1 MSETHFAPYVSRRHF
16 VAGLAAAATGGML
29 LNRGLVAQAQ
39 ADNSRRIDTHLHI
52 FPPAYVSM
60 LKEINVSPA
69 GWDRWSLSK
78 MIEDMD
84 RYGTAQGVTSITL
97 PGVWFGNAEMARKV
111 ARVCNEYAAKLASD
125 YKGRFGMFAVVPLP
139 DIDGSLREIEYA
151 MDTLKADGICM
162 YTQNTD
168 EAKGFKDRSPGD
180 PYFNPVHEELN
191 RRKAVVYTHPKGPD
205 CCSNLVPGVGGT
217 MIEYGAATSRCI
229 ASLIFSGNTTKFPDT
244 RWIFSHGG
252 GVTPY
257 VIERFLTGTAAEIV
271 PGTVTKGQGGTGKI
285 GDNPKNV
292 PKGVLYELRKM
303 YYDCA
308 QCSNMIAMRALRTM
322 VPVSQILFGTDYP
335 FRSAGETGQG
345 LVASGVFN
353 AAELRAVNR
362 ENAMRLVPRFQ
373 A

>member
-1 MSETHFAPYVSRRHF
+1 MNKTQFARGFSRRNF
-16 VAGLAAAATGGML
+16 LAGLAGAAGAFL
-29 LNRGLVAQAQ
+29 LNGESAAQAP
-39 ADNSRRIDTHLHI
+39 AENPRRIDTHLHI
-52 FPPAYVSM
+52 FPPTYVSM
-60 LKEINVSPA
+60 LKDINVNPGGSD
-69 GWDRWSLSK
+69 GWTLSK
-78 MIEDMD
+78 TLEDMD
-84 RYGTAQGVTSITL
+84 RYGTAAAITSITL

-111 ARVCNEYAAKLASD
+111 ARACNEYAAKLMSD

-151 MDTLKADGICM
+151 LDTLKADGICM

-168 EAKGFKDRSPGD
+168 ETKGFRDRSPGD
-180 PYFNPVHEELN
+180 PYFDPIHQELN

-205 CCSNLVPGVGGT
+205 CCNNLVAGVGGT

-244 RWIFSHGG
+244 TWLFSHGG

-257 VIERFLTGTAAEIV
+257 VLERFLSGTAAEIV
-271 PGTVTKGQGGTGKI
+271 PGIVTKGQGGTGKL
-285 GDNPKNV
+285 GDHPKNV
-292 PKGVLYELRKM
+292 PNGVLHELRKM

-345 LVASGVFN
+345 LVANGVFN

-362 ENAMRLVPRFQ
+362 ENAMRFLPRFRT
-373 A
+373 

>member
-1 MSETHFAPYVSRRHF
+1 MNVTPSLPGQSRRAF
-16 VAGLAAAATGGML
+16 VAGLAATTGAVL
-29 LNRGLVAQAQ
+29 LGRNSSAQTSPE
-39 ADNSRRIDTHLHI
+39 NPRRIDTHLHI
-52 FPPAYVSM
+52 FPPTYVSM
-60 LKEINVSPA
+60 LKEINVNAA
-69 GWDRWSLSK
+69 GSDNWTLAK

-84 RYGTAQGVTSITL
+84 RYGTASGFTSITL
-97 PGVWFGNAEMARKV
+97 PGVWFGNAEMARKI
-111 ARVCNEYAAKLASD
+111 ARTCNEYAARLMSD
-125 YKGRFGMFAVVPLP
+125 YKGRFGMFAVVPFP

-151 MDTLKADGICM
+151 LDTLKADGICM

-168 EAKGFKDRSPGD
+168 ETKGFRDRSPGD

-191 RRKAVVYTHPKGPD
+191 RRKAVVYTHPKPPD
-205 CCSNLVPGVGGT
+205 CCNNLVPGVGGT

-244 RWIFSHGG
+244 KWVFSHGG

-257 VIERFLTGTAAEIV
+257 VLERFLNGTAAEIV
-271 PGTVTKGQGGTGKI
+271 PGVITKGQGGTGKI
-285 GDNPKNV
+285 GDNPKTV
-292 PKGVLYELRKM
+292 PNGVLYELRKM

-362 ENAMRLVPRFQ
+362 ENAMRLLPRFR

>member
-1 MSETHFAPYVSRRHF
+1 MTELNFTKPISRRNLL
-16 VAGLAAAATGGML
+16 AGLAAGTGAF
-29 LNRGLVAQAQ
+29 LVNGQTAS
-39 ADNSRRIDTHLHI
+39 NNPRRIDTHLHI
-52 FPPAYVSM
+52 FPPVYVSM
-60 LKEINVSPA
+60 LKSINVSPA
-69 GWDRWSLSK
+69 GWDRWTLAK
-78 MIEDMD
+78 TLDDMD
-84 RYGTAQGVTSITL
+84 RYGTATAITSITL
-97 PGVWFGNAEMARKV
+97 PGVYFGNVEFARKV
-111 ARVCNEYAAKLASD
+111 ARECNDYAAKLVSD

-168 EAKGFKDRSPGD
+168 DAKGFHDRSPGD

-205 CCSNLVPGVGGT
+205 CCNNLVPGVGGT

-229 ASLIFSGNTTKFPDT
+229 ASLIFSGNTTKYPET
-244 RWIFSHGG
+244 KWIFSHGG

-257 VIERFLTGTAAEIV
+257 VLERFLTGTAAEIV
-271 PGTVTKGQGGTGKI
+271 PGIVTKGQGGTGKL

-292 PKGVLYELRKM
+292 PNGVLYELRRM

-308 QCSNMIAMRALRTM
+308 QCSNMLAMRALRTM
-322 VPVSQILFGTDYP
+322 VPVSQILFGTDWP
-335 FRSAGETGQG
+335 FRSAGETGDG
-345 LVASGVFN
+345 LVKGGVFN
-353 AAELRAVNR
+353 GAELRAVNR
-362 ENAMRLVPRFQ
+362 ENAMRLLPRWT

>member
-1 MSETHFAPYVSRRHF
+1 MNGSELARSISRRSF
-16 VAGLAAAATGGML
+16 VAGAAGALM
-29 LNRGLVAQAQ
+29 LNRESAAQTA
-39 ADNSRRIDTHLHI
+39 ANNPRRIDTHLHI
-52 FPPAYVSM
+52 FPPEYVSM
-60 LKEINVSPA
+60 LKEINVTAA
-69 GWDRWSLSK
+69 GSQNWTLAK
-78 MIEDMD
+78 TLEDMD
-84 RYGTAQGVTSITL
+84 RYGTATGITSITL
-97 PGVWFGNAEMARKV
+97 PGVYFGSNDMARKV
-111 ARVCNEYAAKLASD
+111 ARVCNEYAAKLMSD

-151 MDTLKADGICM
+151 FDTLKADGICM

-168 EAKGFKDRSPGD
+168 ESKGFKDRSPGD
-180 PYFNPVHEELN
+180 PYFDPVHQELN

-205 CCSNLVPGVGGT
+205 CCGNLVPGVGGT

-244 RWIFSHGG
+244 TWIFSHGG

-257 VIERFLTGTAAEIV
+257 VLERFLTGTAAEIV
-271 PGTVTKGQGGTGKI
+271 PGIVTKGQGGTGKL

-292 PKGVLYELRKM
+292 PKGVLSELRRM

-345 LVASGVFN
+345 LVASGVFD

-362 ENAMRLVPRFQ
+362 ENAQRLLPRFR
-373 A
+373 